1 MEFNA
6 AAGTF
11 ERLGAAPEAARM
23 SALRRSSEPDRSMP
37 DPGRTAVRTFM
48 FTDIVRSTNLIE
60 AVGDEAWG
68 RLLAWHDDAIR
79 TLLLQHDAEEVHHA
93 GDGFFVAF
101 SSADGA
107 LACAL
112 AIRGR
117 LEEHRR
123 QHGFAPSVR
132 IGLHSSEALQTP
144 AGYEGRGVH
153 IAARIGALADADEIL
168 VSGAVLDSAQAQ
180 PDHGGLR
187 QERLRGIAKMID
199 VATLR

>member
-1 MEFNA
+1 
-6 AAGTF
+6 
-11 ERLGAAPEAARM
+11 M
-23 SALRRSSEPDRSMP
+23 SALRRSSEPHRP
-37 DPGRTAVRTFM
+37 TPVPGRPAVRTFM

-60 AVGDEAWG
+60 AVGDEAWA

-79 TLLLQHDAEEVHHA
+79 ALLLEHGGEEVHHA

-101 SSADGA
+101 PSADGA

-112 AIRGR
+112 AIRKR
-117 LEEHRR
+117 LEAHRR

-144 AGYEGRGVH
+144 TGYEGRGVH
-153 IAARIGALADADEIL
+153 IAARIGALADADQIL

-180 PDHGGLR
+180 PDHGELH
-187 QERLRGIAKMID
+187 QERLRGIANTID